1 MKPNVDAIP
10 AVRRCLAIDLGA
22 SSGRLVLGT
31 WHGGRAEVQLVRRF
45 AHQPEERDGHL
56 YWNLERLQSEIAEG
70 LQQAAEVADGPIDSL
85 AIDGWAVDYVR
96 LDAAGQPLADPF
108 CYRDA
113 RTETA
118 MPEVWARIPAE
129 RLYQITGI
137 QFLRFNTLYQLYA
150 DRRDGLEPGATWMN
164 LPEYLSSWLAGS
176 GRPVAEFTNATHT
189 QMLDAGRSGWSP
201 EIFAAA
207 GLDLAGAPEIVQP
220 GHRVGLLQAALR
232 RHPHLSGTAVVLPS
246 CHDTGSAVAG
256 IPATGEDWAF
266 LSSGTWSLVGAVL
279 DAPQTGAAARHHN
292 FSNEGGIGGSVRFL
306 KNVNGMWLLE
316 ECLRAWEFEDRRQ
329 ANGAPWTAA
338 ALIEAI
344 RHRARPVAW
353 FDVEQPDLLLPGNMP
368 ERLRTAIRHAGFAMP
383 AANDVTTL
391 AHILFNSLSRR
402 YAAVLQALAEVTG
415 RRFRRLFVVGG
426 GSRNQVLNQM
436 IAQDTGLEVIRGAV
450 ESAITGNLAVQAAAL
465 EGTVTRTTVA
475 AWAERWAAAE
485 QGGLFR
491 RR

>member
-1 MKPNVDAIP
+1 MRPGADAKPS

-31 WHGGRAEVQLVRRF
+31 WRGGRADVQLVRRF
-45 AHQPEERDGHL
+45 AHQPEERGGHL
-56 YWNLERLQSEIAEG
+56 FWNLERLRTEIAAG
-70 LQQAAEVADGPIDSL
+70 LLQAAETADGPLDSV

-96 LDAAGQPLADPF
+96 LDAHGAPLDDAF

-118 MPEVWARIPAE
+118 MPEVWAHLSAE

-150 DRRDGLEPGATWMN
+150 DRRDGLEPGTGWMN

-176 GRPVAEFTNATHT
+176 MRPVAEFTNATHT
-189 QMLDAGRSGWSP
+189 QLLDAGRSAWSP

-207 GLDLAGAPEIVQP
+207 GLELDHAPALVQP
-220 GHRVGLLQAALR
+220 GHQVGWLQPELR
-232 RHPHLSGTAVVLPS
+232 RHPHLNSTAVVLPS

-256 IPATGEDWAF
+256 IPATGDDWAF
-266 LSSGTWSLVGAVL
+266 LSSGTWSLVGSVL
-279 DAPQTGAAARHHN
+279 DEPNTGEAARRHN

-316 ECLRAWEFEDRRQ
+316 ECLRAWEEGVRQ
-329 ANGAPWTAA
+329 ANGQPWAA
-338 ALIEAI
+338 APLIQAI
-344 RHRARPVAW
+344 RHRARPLAW

-368 ERLRTAIRHAGFAMP
+368 ERLRTAIRHAGFAAP
-383 AANDVTTL
+383 AASDATTL
-391 AHILFNSLSRR
+391 THILFNSLSRR
-402 YAAVLQALAEVTG
+402 YAAVLQALAAVTG
-415 RRFRRLFVVGG
+415 RSFRRLFVVGG
-426 GSRNQVLNQM
+426 GSRNQVLNRM
-436 IAQDTGLEVIRGAV
+436 IAQDTGLEVIRGPV

-465 EGTVTRTTVA
+465 EGAVTRASVA

-485 QGGLFR
+485 
-491 RR
+491 